1 MRRALTVVSSLLC
14 VTASLW
20 CGNGVVPHRASGGSA
35 RVSVVTT
42 IVLTVDSPVMLVDG
56 VRTALEVAPVIR
68 NDRTLV
74 PVRRVAEALA
84 ATVSYVPS
92 LHQIS
97 IVRAGLNL
105 SLTIGVPTAVM
116 NGRSVSIDP
125 ADTRVVPILSA
136 GRTMVP
142 LRFIAESLGSTVS
155 YEPRSR
161 TITIVWRHTDGGS

>member
-1 MRRALTVVSSLLC
+1 MRRALTIASSFLC
-14 VTASLW
+14 LTAFLW
-20 CGNGVVPHRASGGSA
+20 CGDGAVFLRASANSA
-35 RVSVVTT
+35 RASIVTT

-56 VRTALEVAPVIR
+56 VRTALEVPPVIR
-68 NDRTLV
+68 NGRTLV

-84 ATVSYVPS
+84 ATVTYVPS
-92 LHQIS
+92 LRQVS
-97 IVRAGLNL
+97 IVRADLSL

-125 ADTRVVPILSA
+125 ADTRVVPMLSA

-142 LRFIAESLGSTVS
+142 LRFLAESLGSTVS